1 MGKENYK
8 MNVDKFI
15 IDVETT
21 GIIPQDGKLLSVG
34 IIAIDD
40 QLNAVDDFEINIHA
54 DAESLELLCDKYVK
68 QMLHKSGLWNSCI
81 KSEITLEEAELK
93 VLEFLQANIKK
104 TKKLSLLINNTPA
117 FDMEWLKCYMPKV
130 AALFG
135 YRMLNI
141 STLNI
146 LAREFRPELAARVR
160 SNKTYTHLALDDCYE
175 SLGELRLY
183 VDKIFKK

>member
-81 KSEITLEEAELK
+81 KSEITLEEA
-93 VLEFLQANIKK
+93 
-104 TKKLSLLINNTPA
+104 
-117 FDMEWLKCYMPKV
+117 
-130 AALFG
+130 
-135 YRMLNI
+135 
-141 STLNI
+141 
-146 LAREFRPELAARVR
+146 
-160 SNKTYTHLALDDCYE
+160 
-175 SLGELRLY
+175 
-183 VDKIFKK
+183 